1 METKEWRLLPCPR
14 ILQQRRRTVQGVAA
28 ICRER
33 MFHRLTCV
41 MVSSHHVHPAGEL
54 WLWEKVQS
62 LFSSESWEYLQSP
75 LLFRCSGG
83 DVEVVAKLIF
93 LWKKGRWE
101 EAPGK
106 GVSSLSIINALVWVD
121 LPSPLSDGCW
131 HLQRKNPCYVPGPRL
146 GHIPRFPS
154 LGHLSH
160 SWIGEKRAGR
170 TVKEIQ
176 HEKGRAFPFLSWP
189 THSFSLIF

>member
-54 WLWEKVQS
+54 WLWEKVQP

-101 EAPGK
+101 EAPGM

-131 HLQRKNPCYVPGPRL
+131 RLQRKK
-146 GHIPRFPS
+146 S
-154 LGHLSH
+154 LLRTRSSFGSH
-160 SWIGEKRAGR
+160 SKISFPGTSFPQLNRREKSWSYSERNSAREGESLS
-170 TVKEIQ
+170 
-176 HEKGRAFPFLSWP
+176 FP
-189 THSFSLIF
+189 